1 MMALLE
7 RGRAS
12 FSRTLSSLRYRNYRL
27 LFFGTSLSHVGD
39 FVQAM
44 AQSWL
49 VWTLTSSPFLLGL
62 VGFCQALP
70 RLLLG
75 AVGGAIVDRLDRRR
89 LLLCTQI
96 LAMAQAFGFWAL
108 VYFDLIAFWHVL
120 VLVLFLGIV
129 NTLNQTA
136 RHSLIN
142 GLVPREHLMN
152 AIALNSS
159 LANLAKIIGPS
170 LGGVLISIIG
180 VAGCL
185 FVNAVSFL
193 AIIVTLV
200 IMEFPAVDGT
210 TKDQDSF
217 WYDVTEGYH
226 FVRGQHRLFSVILL
240 TYGVALVGSPYTRFL
255 PVFATD
261 ILHAGPSTF
270 GLLLAAPG
278 LGAVLAG
285 LGIASLGR
293 VRRRMHFVAMSVY
306 AFSLSLVLFSFSR
319 SLPLS
324 MLFLVLVGAS
334 NIAIRAVANGI
345 VQMETPRHL
354 LGRVLSLFFMDKGLW
369 SFGTLFIGAVAHW
382 AGTPNAIAISGVVCA
397 VAASALLYQQRQS
410 REIVPAQGLDGD
422 VAKQPRR
429 VLRRQ

>member
-1 MMALLE
+1 MALFQ

-12 FSRTLSSLRYRNYRL
+12 LSRTLSSLRYRNYRL
-27 LFFGTSLSHVGD
+27 LFLGTSLSHVGD

-49 VWTLTSSPFLLGL
+49 VWTMTGSPFLLGL

-75 AVGGAIVDRLDRRR
+75 VIGGAIVDRVERRR
-89 LLLCTQI
+89 LLIATQI
-96 LAMAQAFGFWAL
+96 LAMAQAFSFWAL
-108 VYFDLIAFWHVL
+108 VYFDVIEFWHVL
-120 VLVLFLGIV
+120 VLVLLLGTV

-159 LANLAKIIGPS
+159 LANLAKVVGPS
-170 LGGVLISIIG
+170 LGGVLITIIG

-185 FVNAVSFL
+185 LVNAVSFL

-200 IMEFPAVDGT
+200 IMEFPVVAAE
-210 TKDQDSF
+210 TKEGASF
-217 WYDVTEGYH
+217 WHEVAEGFY
-226 FVRGQHRLFSVILL
+226 FVRGQQRLFSVILL
-240 TYGVALVGSPYTRFL
+240 TYAVALVGSPYTRFL
-255 PVFATD
+255 PIFATD

-278 LGAVLAG
+278 AGAVLAG
-285 LGIASLGR
+285 LGIASLSM
-293 VRRRMHFVAMSVY
+293 VHRRMHFVAMSVY
-306 AFSLSLVLFSFSR
+306 AFSLSLVLFAFSR

-345 VQMETPRHL
+345 VQMETPPHL

-369 SFGTLFIGAVAHW
+369 SFGTLFIGTVAHW
-382 AGTPNAIAISGVVCA
+382 FGTAPAIAISGIACA
-397 VAASALLYQQRQS
+397 LAASALLYQQRQG
-410 REIVPAQGLDGD
+410 REILSVQNLDGE
-422 VAKQPRR
+422 VSQESRGI
-429 VLRRQ
+429 LRRQ

>member
-1 MMALLE
+1 MALVN

-12 FSRTLSSLRYRNYRL
+12 LARTLSSLRYRNYRL
-27 LFFGTSLSHVGD
+27 LFFGTSLSHIGD

-49 VWTLTSSPFLLGL
+49 VWTMTGSPFLLGL

-75 AVGGAIVDRLDRRR
+75 AVGGAIVDRVERRR
-89 LLLCTQI
+89 LLLSTQI
-96 LAMAQAFGFWAL
+96 LAMAQAFAFWAL
-108 VYFDLIAFWHVL
+108 VYFGRIEFWHVL
-120 VLVLFLGIV
+120 VLVLFLGTV

-136 RHSLIN
+136 RQSLIN
-142 GLVPREHLMN
+142 ALVPRDHLMN

-159 LANLAKIIGPS
+159 MANLAKILGPS
-170 LGGVLISIIG
+170 LGGVLISIVG

-185 FVNAVSFL
+185 LVNAVSFL

-200 IMEFPAVDGT
+200 IMELPVMASRGEEPV
-210 TKDQDSF
+210 SF
-217 WYDVTEGYH
+217 WSDVAAGYQ
-226 FVRGQHRLFSVILL
+226 FVRGEQRLFALILL
-240 TYGVALVGSPYTRFL
+240 TYGVALVGSPYSRFL

-261 ILHAGPSTF
+261 VLHAGPSTF

-278 LGAVLAG
+278 LGAVIAG

-293 VRRRMHFVAMSVY
+293 VRRRMHFVVVSVY
-306 AFSLSLVLFSFSR
+306 AFSLSLILFSFSR

-324 MLFLVLVGAS
+324 LAFLILVGAS
-334 NIAIRAVANGI
+334 NIALRAVSNATL
-345 VQMETPRHL
+345 QMETPPHL

-369 SFGTLFIGAVAHW
+369 SFGTLFIGSVAHW
-382 AGTPNAIAISGVVCA
+382 AGTPQAIAISGIACA
-397 VAASALLYQQRQS
+397 IAGSVFLLQQRHRQEL
-410 REIVPAQGLDGD
+410 RAQDLTF
-422 VAKQPRR
+422 AKAPRR
-429 VLRRQ
+429 IFGRQ